1 MTPPSPCPH
10 KTRVAM
16 TDGLKPF
23 CNECESEKDVAI
35 NKANEKNWYNSLDW
49 YYETKFGHIVPDLP
63 RIVAEAERRGREAA
77 WIEAAD
83 LIDAHSDFTD
93 NGVDVHYSPLSE
105 AIDTKLTELKK
116 V

>member
-1 MTPPSPCPH
+1 M
-10 KTRVAM
+10 
-16 TDGLKPF
+16 
-23 CNECESEKDVAI
+23 EKKSFDRLVMFV
-35 NKANEKNWYNSLDW
+35 E
-49 YYETKFGHIVPDLP
+49 E
-63 RIVAEAERRGREAA
+63 IVAEAERRGRVAA

>member
-16 TDGLKPF
+16 IDGLKPF

-77 WIEAAD
+77 WGEAKNM
-83 LIDAHSDFTD
+83 LIDLLGIGMDESVRFKIEE
-93 NGVDVHYSPLSE
+93 V
-105 AIDTKLTELKK
+105 DTKLTELKK
-116 V
+116 I

>member
-1 MTPPSPCPH
+1 
-10 KTRVAM
+10 M

-63 RIVAEAERRGREAA
+63 RIVAEAERRGRVAA
-77 WIEAAD
+77 WEEAKEIAND
-83 LIDAHSDFTD
+83 LTPFHITREYRDTDAMRDQLVSVF
-93 NGVDVHYSPLSE
+93 N
-105 AIDTKLTELKK
+105 AKLTELKK